1 MRQLSEGD
9 TKVAFN
15 RFTRRRKLQGKW
27 PDACRRVHFLIIVAV
42 CSSVFTITSCRHS
55 SQSVQPALNSP
66 QWREFQG
73 TWTASGSRNSLQVGG
88 DRVATISTLS
98 GSLLLSGTAR
108 PAVGFRSEAVVFND
122 NQTGMIGR
130 AVWTDENGDEAY
142 SELHGEGTSQKN
154 KITGTFVGG
163 TGRYLGATGSY
174 EFSWRFLVENED
186 GVVQGQ
192 SVGLNGKVRVDSD
205 VSKSKGEPQS

>member
-9 TKVAFN
+9 ASVASN
-15 RFTRRRKLQGKW
+15 RFTARRKLQGKW
-27 PDACRRVHFLIIVAV
+27 PNACRRVHLLTVVVACSFLVA
-42 CSSVFTITSCRHS
+42 TISCAHS
-55 SQSVQPALNSP
+55 RQSVQSAFISP
-66 QWREFQG
+66 EWHDFQG
-73 TWTASGSRNSLQVGG
+73 TWTASGSRNSLQVGR
-88 DRVATISTLS
+88 DRVATVSTLS
-98 GSLLLSGTAR
+98 GSLLLAGTAR

-142 SELHGEGTSQKN
+142 SELRGEGTSQRN

-163 TGRYLGATGSY
+163 TGRYSGATGSY
-174 EFSWRFLVENED
+174 EFSWRFLIENED

-205 VSKSKGEPQS
+205 ESKAKEEPQS